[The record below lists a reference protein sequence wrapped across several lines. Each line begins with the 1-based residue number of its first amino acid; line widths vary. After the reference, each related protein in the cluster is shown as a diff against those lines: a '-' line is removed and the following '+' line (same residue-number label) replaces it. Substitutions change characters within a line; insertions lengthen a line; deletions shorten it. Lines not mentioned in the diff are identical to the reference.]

1 MLVWGKNHLKFQTT
15 FQFGEIKYQTASF
28 PIAAF
33 GQKKK
38 DFKELP
44 CIPSEAE
51 QLERS
56 PIIE

>member
-38 DFKELP
+38 DFRVAK
-44 CIPSEAE
+44 AE